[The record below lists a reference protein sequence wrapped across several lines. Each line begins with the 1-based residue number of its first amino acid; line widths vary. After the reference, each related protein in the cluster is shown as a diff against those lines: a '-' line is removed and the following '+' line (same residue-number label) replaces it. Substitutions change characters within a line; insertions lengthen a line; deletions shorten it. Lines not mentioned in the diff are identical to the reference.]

1 MGKSA
6 LVLGATGVVGRELV
20 RELCESPGYDEVEVW
35 TRREIGFCC
44 PKLRAQIINFE
55 SISDIAPHKFD
66 EIFCALGTTMKQAG
80 SCEAFLRVDVD
91 YVYAAAK
98 WGKAAGVRRFVLVSA
113 PGASEGSP
121 SFYLRAKGQIERRV
135 SELGFDSLQIV
146 SPPIILG
153 ERLDARPLERLAAAV
168 FKLLPACVF
177 DKFRPL
183 SGASIAR
190 AMINT
195 ASSDARGVQIY
206 EPREFL

>member
-35 TRREIGFCC
+35 TRREIGFCH
-44 PKLRAQIINFE
+44 PKLRAQVIDFE
-55 SISDIAPHKFD
+55 GISDITSYKFD

-80 SCEAFLRVDVD
+80 SREAFLRVDVD

-98 WGKAAGVRRFVLVSA
+98 WGKAAGVRCFVLVSA
-113 PGASEGSP
+113 PGASEGLP

-146 SPPIILG
+146 RPPIILG
-153 ERLDARPLERLAAAV
+153 
-168 FKLLPACVF
+168 
-177 DKFRPL
+177 
-183 SGASIAR
+183 
-190 AMINT
+190 
-195 ASSDARGVQIY
+195 
-206 EPREFL
+206 